1 MTNTEFQYMKE
12 AISADLADMLSK
24 DFGMTIPEA
33 LDALYNSEVYTKL
46 WIVPN
51 RESGLYFQSSLYV
64 YTFLKDEI
72 KTGSMSPERN
82 LTQDNAD
89 Y

>member
-33 LDALYNSEVYTKL
+33 LDALYNSALSIILCKC
-46 WIVPN
+46 
-51 RESGLYFQSSLYV
+51 
-64 YTFLKDEI
+64 
-72 KTGSMSPERN
+72 
-82 LTQDNAD
+82 
-89 Y
+89 

>member
-46 WIVPN
+46 SN

>member
-46 WIVPN
+46 CY